1 MPKEVKTFCRDSGI
15 PAIRGGLGEWE
26 VRREGKLVELPQEE
40 NVDWEGV
47 LEEQLERLAGEDPF
61 VSSF

>member
-1 MPKEVKTFCRDSGI
+1 MPEEVKTFCRDSGT
-15 PAIRGGLGEWE
+15 PAIRGGVGEWE
-26 VRREGKLVELPQEE
+26 VRREGKWMEPPQEE
-40 NVDWEGV
+40 NADWEGV

>member
-1 MPKEVKTFCRDSGI
+1 MVTSKRKRSD
-15 PAIRGGLGEWE
+15 GGVGEWE
-26 VRREGKLVELPQEE
+26 VRREGKWMELPQEE
-40 NVDWEGV
+40 NADWEGV